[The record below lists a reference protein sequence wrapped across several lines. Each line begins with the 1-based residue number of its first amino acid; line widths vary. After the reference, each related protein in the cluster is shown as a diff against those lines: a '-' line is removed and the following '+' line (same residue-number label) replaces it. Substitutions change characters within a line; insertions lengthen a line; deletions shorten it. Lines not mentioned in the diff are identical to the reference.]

1 MGVSKTHPP
10 MPTLKDSYTLWANQ
24 MAISTPASP
33 PQQNSVFGQGSDM
46 SLRSTFG
53 MRKKRDKRAS
63 MSSISSPTR
72 SMSVRRTSNGSM
84 VFQNGGSTNGT
95 NGTLH
100 PSPPKRNASLHISK
114 VKSAASDD
122 NTVNGTYPPGHP
134 QHSTTHA
141 RVPSNS
147 SFNFTTHS
155 RTPSDVFA
163 PDHISLHQKTE
174 SMSSNDLDTLEQLVQ
189 PDLSMPEK
197 ATASL
202 DQLYNMLA
210 ERTVQLSHNSY
221 QNTQLW
227 AMVNKQRQ
235 MILDLQRDLDSS
247 LEVNARY
254 KRRLLRA
261 TGDGAAA
268 NSTANNAS
276 NPSLATSPAAA
287 AAATNTTSTGN
298 SIPGNNATGATNG
311 GGSTTTVVP
320 AATAA
325 TPAVS
330 SSLPPPTSDDNNST
344 TATSA
349 KSALS
354 STPSPNG
361 STSSVATSINNN
373 SSGSNNNHN
382 GSAVTK
388 NTPQPI
394 VPLPYPLPA
403 ISSAREPKG
412 FSFEEDRD
420 NSTSKTHRKTKSDT
434 LNDDSFLVPEK
445 SPSRDP
451 RLRTKKSMA
460 SVASQDDSNTLGA
473 VSMSKSASMG
483 ATAAA
488 PSTPSLPPPALAPE
502 PVTLY
507 VKPAELSTIRVDVA
521 SSLGVAR
528 KKDTPVVVLSVSDR
542 ATCKEL
548 WRCSKE
554 YSAFV
559 ALDNAITPQ
568 IPSFKT
574 KIPDRSLFTSHAP
587 ARVDIR
593 KDQLNGWF
601 GSLLAIPRLPTPAAQ
616 TLCEFLSTNT
626 MDPLDVPDGDARKEG
641 FLTKRGKSFGGWKLR
656 YFVLD
661 GPMLNYY
668 ESPNGPHLGA
678 IRLYNAR
685 IGRQT
690 QEEDSNSEDAY
701 RHAFLVMEPRKKD
714 YVRHVLC
721 AENDR
726 ERDDWIEALLE
737 FVTLP
742 EPDSPVKSIHSP
754 AITTVSTNNTT
765 LNAYQDSIYDEYSEA
780 PTPTLPT
787 TEAIDSVMESQK
799 GTGLGIDVGSS
810 ETVGSGNGHVN
821 STINSTPIPG
831 SGVASSSSNSRISAP
846 IASEPIQ
853 NLQKWGYKYSPSS
866 QSLNA
871 QLQGDVDDHGFSNHN
886 HTSIQAPVPEV
897 KEKKKF
903 FLFRKGNSDRQQHQ
917 QQQHTSTPEYLQ
929 SVLEAEG
936 MIQREERP
944 TTPSLTTPTQSQFD
958 SNDYHQGGVF
968 GIPLLQ
974 AIESSSKDIDG
985 HVVPSVV
992 WRCIQYLDDQKAH
1005 FEEGIFRL
1013 SGSASAIRILKARFN
1028 DHYDIDLVSDSST
1041 VFDVHAV
1048 AGLLKLFLREM
1059 PGLILTQQLS
1069 PAFRRAMEIPDIV
1082 ARIYELKK
1090 LVTQLP
1096 AESRDLLFVLAQ
1108 YLCKIIDNQD
1118 YNKMNLRNV
1127 GIVFSPTVNVPAG
1140 IFVLFLTDFDCIF
1153 GDAQPRTDINRKLQD
1168 FPQALLG

>member
-24 MAISTPASP
+24 MAVSTPSSP
-33 PQQNSVFGQGSDM
+33 PQQNSVFGQGSDS
-46 SLRSTFG
+46 SLRSTLG
-53 MRKKRDKRAS
+53 LRKRRDKRAS
-63 MSSISSPTR
+63 VSSLSSPTR
-72 SMSVRRTSNGSM
+72 SMSVRRTASASM
-84 VFQNGGSTNGT
+84 GPPSISNGT

-100 PSPPKRNASLHISK
+100 PSPPKRNASLHIAK
-114 VKSAASDD
+114 VKSASDD
-122 NTVNGTYPPGHP
+122 NTVNGTSLPGYL
-134 QHSTTHA
+134 QNSASHA

-147 SFNFTTHS
+147 SFNFSQHS

-163 PDHISLHQKTE
+163 PDHISLHQKTD

-261 TGDGAAA
+261 TGERD
-268 NSTANNAS
+268 STNATASKDTSSTNATTNAS
-276 NPSLATSPAAA
+276 PPPT
-287 AAATNTTSTGN
+287 ATNTSTGN
-298 SIPGNNATGATNG
+298 SIPGNASSTANG
-311 GGSTTTVVP
+311 SVTTVVP
-320 AATAA
+320 TTAA
-325 TPAVS
+325 TSAVS
-330 SSLPPPTSDDNNST
+330 SSLPPQSDDNNST

-349 KSALS
+349 KSAVS

-361 STSSVATSINNN
+361 STSSVATSINNT
-373 SSGSNNNHN
+373 SAGINNGGATTAASKHI
-382 GSAVTK
+382 
-388 NTPQPI
+388 PQPI

-403 ISSAREPKG
+403 VSSAREPKG

-420 NSTSKTHRKTKSDT
+420 NSKTHRKTKSDT

-451 RLRTKKSMA
+451 RLRSKKSMA
-460 SVASQDDSNTLGA
+460 SVVSSDDNTLGA

-483 ATAAA
+483 AAAA
-488 PSTPSLPPPALAPE
+488 PTTPSLPPPALAPE
-502 PVTLY
+502 PITLY
-507 VKPAELSTIRVDVA
+507 VKPTELSTIRVDVA

-542 ATCKEL
+542 ATSKVL

-554 YSAFV
+554 YNAFV
-559 ALDNAITPQ
+559 ALDNAIAPQ

-601 GSLLAIPRLPTPAAQ
+601 GSLLAIPRLPSSAAQ

-626 MDPLDVPDGDARKEG
+626 IDPLDVPDGDARKEG

-742 EPDSPVKSIHSP
+742 EPESPIKSIHSP
-754 AITTVSTNNTT
+754 AITTVPTNTST
-765 LNAYQDSIYDEYSEA
+765 LNAYGESIYDEYSEA

-787 TEAIDSVMESQK
+787 TEAIDSVMESQI

-810 ETVGSGNGHVN
+810 ETVGSGNG
-821 STINSTPIPG
+821 SGTRINTG
-831 SGVASSSSNSRISAP
+831 SGVVTSSSNSRISAP

-871 QLQGDVDDHGFSNHN
+871 QLQNDGIDDHVSLSPNHN
-886 HTSIQAPVPEV
+886 IHSTPIQAPVPEV

-903 FLFRKGNSDRQQHQ
+903 FLFRKGNSDRQHQQ

-958 SNDYHQGGVF
+958 GNDYHQGGVF
-968 GIPLLQ
+968 GVPLLQ

-1059 PGLILTQQLS
+1059 PSLILTQQLS

-1082 ARIYELKK
+1082 NRIYELKT
-1090 LVTQLP
+1090 LVKQLP

-1108 YLCKIIDNQD
+1108 YLCKIIEHQD

>member
-1 MGVSKTHPP
+1 

-24 MAISTPASP
+24 MAVSTPSSP
-33 PQQNSVFGQGSDM
+33 PQQNSVFGQGSES
-46 SLRSTFG
+46 SLRSTLG
-53 MRKKRDKRAS
+53 MRKRRDKRAS
-63 MSSISSPTR
+63 VSSISSPAR
-72 SMSVRRTSNGSM
+72 SMSVRRSASTSKPPHNGLTPTYTNGSS
-84 VFQNGGSTNGT
+84 F
-95 NGTLH
+95 H
-100 PSPPKRNASLHISK
+100 PSPPKRNASLHNGK
-114 VKSAASDD
+114 VKSAGDD
-122 NTVNGTYPPGHP
+122 NSEYSEP
-134 QHSTTHA
+134 QTSALSRSHLSHA
-141 RVPSNS
+141 RAPSNS
-147 SFNFTTHS
+147 SLTFPLHPHP
-155 RTPSDVFA
+155 PSDVFA
-163 PDHISLHQKTE
+163 PDQISLHHKTD
-174 SMSSNDLDTLEQLVQ
+174 SMSSSSDLDTLEQLVQ
-189 PDLSMPEK
+189 PDLSMPDK
-197 ATASL
+197 TTASL
-202 DQLYNMLA
+202 EQLYNLLA

-227 AMVNKQRQ
+227 TMVNKQRQ

-261 TGDGAAA
+261 AEA
-268 NSTANNAS
+268 NKDLKDSPNTKDSNATLSS
-276 NPSLATSPAAA
+276 NAKDIKDTQDASIA
-287 AAATNTTSTGN
+287 STGN
-298 SIPGNNATGATNG
+298 SIPGNTPATNG
-311 GGSTTTVVP
+311 STSTVVV
-320 AATAA
+320 ATTA
-325 TPAVS
+325 PQQ
-330 SSLPPPTSDDNNST
+330 LPSDDNST

-349 KSALS
+349 KSAVS

-361 STSSVATSINNN
+361 STSSVATSINNP
-373 SSGSNNNHN
+373 
-382 GSAVTK
+382 SAPATATAKHV
-388 NTPQPI
+388 PQPI

-420 NSTSKTHRKTKSDT
+420 TRSHRKTKSDT

-451 RLRTKKSMA
+451 RLHPKKSMA
-460 SVASQDDSNTLGA
+460 SVVSSDETTPAS
-473 VSMSKSASMG
+473 VPMSKSASMG
-483 ATAAA
+483 AAVT
-488 PSTPSLPPPALAPE
+488 PTTPSLPPPALAPE
-502 PVTLY
+502 PITLY
-507 VKPAELSTIRVDVA
+507 VKPTELSTIRVDVA

-528 KKDTPVVVLSVSDR
+528 KKDTPVVVISVADR

-559 ALDNAITPQ
+559 ALDNAVTPQ

-601 GSLLAIPRLPTPAAQ
+601 GSLLAIPRLPGAAAQ

-754 AITTVSTNNTT
+754 AITTVTTNTST
-765 LNAYQDSIYDEYSEA
+765 LNAYGESIYDEYAEA

-787 TEAIDSVMESQK
+787 TEAIDHVMESQR
-799 GTGLGIDVGSS
+799 GTGLGIDVG
-810 ETVGSGNGHVN
+810 GNDPAGN
-821 STINSTPIPG
+821 SNHGMHPG
-831 SGVASSSSNSRISAP
+831 PAVLTSSNNRGISAP

-866 QSLNA
+866 QSLSQ
-871 QLQGDVDDHGFSNHN
+871 QLQGDGLDDHLSQSPNHN
-886 HTSIQAPVPEV
+886 HLHSPAIQAPIPEV

-903 FLFRKGNSDRQQHQ
+903 FLFRKGNSDRQNNQ
-917 QQQHTSTPEYLQ
+917 QQQSTPEYLQ

-944 TTPSLTTPTQSQFD
+944 STPSLTTPTQSHFD
-958 SNDYHQGGVF
+958 TGDYHQSGVF
-968 GIPLLQ
+968 GVPLLQ

-1005 FEEGIFRL
+1005 LEEGIFRL

-1059 PGLILTQQLS
+1059 PSLILTQQLS

-1082 ARIYELKK
+1082 NRIYELKK
-1090 LVTQLP
+1090 LVKQLP

-1108 YLCKIIDNQD
+1108 YLCKIIEHQD